1 MPTAERML
9 ERKGG
14 ELFWLTPSA
23 TVLEAA
29 QLMNRRHIGSI
40 LVLEGSE
47 LRGIFTERDVMRRV
61 VAEQRDARTTRIGE
75 VMTKDVIVASPRTS
89 LDELRL
95 VMREKRVRHVP
106 VVDRNRVIGM
116 ISIGD
121 LNEAEREVQVET
133 IQYLS
138 AYMSV
143 A

>member
-9 ERKGG
+9 QRKGG
-14 ELFWLTPSA
+14 ELSWLPPSA

-29 QLMNRRHIGSI
+29 QLMNQAHTGSV
-40 LVLEGSE
+40 LVLENGE
-47 LRGIFTERDVMRRV
+47 LRGIFTERDVLRRI
-61 VAEQRDARTTRIGE
+61 VAEQRDPKTTKVSE
-75 VMTKDVIVASPRTS
+75 VMTKDVIVASPKTQ

-95 VMREKRVRHVP
+95 VMREKRIRHVP
-106 VVDRNRVIGM
+106 VVDAGRVIGM

-121 LNEAEREVQVET
+121 LNEAELEVQVET

-143 A
+143 T